1 MEKGTVI
8 LLVGLAGAGGFALA
22 YSQQNNNSS
31 SSQSA
36 AAQPAQPAQ
45 QEDMEPDDMQHQQLP
60 PNHPPIGNTGGGMG
74 NAMGMGGGDD
84 DAASLEWKVPDGWKS
99 VPNPNGMRLATYQ
112 LSAAGDTELV
122 VSRAGGDVAG
132 NIARWQGQFEGSPK
146 ATQTDKTV
154 KDMKITEVQIDGA
167 FTNTMDP
174 SAGSKKDW
182 SMLAAI
188 VQGKG
193 RPYFFKIVGPAATVK
208 SAKKPFDAMLD
219 GLTPK

>member
-22 YSQQNNNSS
+22 YSQSNSS
-31 SSQSA
+31 HSSP
-36 AAQPAQPAQ
+36 AAQTAQPPQREDNEPEETQ
-45 QEDMEPDDMQHQQLP
+45 QEQLP
-60 PNHPPIGNTGGGMG
+60 PNHPPINAGGNG
-74 NAMGMGGGDD
+74 NAMGMGA
-84 DAASLEWKVPDGWKS
+84 AASDDEAGGLTWKAPDAWKS

-112 LSAAGDTELV
+112 VTPNGETELV

-132 NIARWQGQFEGSPK
+132 NVARWQGQFDGSPK
-146 ATQTDKTV
+146 ATQTEKSV
-154 KDMKITEVQIDGA
+154 KDMKVTEVQIDGA

-193 RPYFFKIVGPAATVK
+193 RPYFFKLVGPAATVHASKK
-208 SAKKPFDAMLD
+208 SFDAMID

>member
-22 YSQQNNNSS
+22 YSQSNHSTPPS
-31 SSQSA
+31 T
-36 AAQPAQPAQ
+36 AQPAQPAQ
-45 QEDMEPDDMQHQQLP
+45 QEDIEPDPMQQQELP
-60 PNHPPIGNTGGGMG
+60 PNHPPIGNNTGSMG
-74 NAMGMGGGDD
+74 NAMGMGASDD
-84 DAASLEWKVPDGWKS
+84 EAAGLAWKAPDAWKS

-112 LSAAGDTELV
+112 ITPNGDTELV

-146 ATQTDKTV
+146 PVQTEKTV

-167 FTNTMDP
+167 YTNTMDP
-174 SAGSKKDW
+174 SGGAKKDW

-193 RPYFFKIVGPAATVK
+193 RPYFFKIVGPAATVHASKK
-208 SAKKPFDAMLD
+208 SFDAMLD